1 MKKQLIKYSL
11 FQKRRK
17 FNPIILFRNNP
28 ALSYEEFVSFLER
41 KTVESPGEEYYN
53 RVKKTFESYLEKD
66 TTEAK
71 VVEEVKEN
79 KVLET
84 QEVSQEIKV
93 EEVKENKNVV
103 NHKKTR
109 RKRRKENE
117 KPSSD
122 EASSNE

>member
-1 MKKQLIKYSL
+1 MKKQLIKYPL

-28 ALSYEEFVSFLER
+28 QLSYEEFVSFLER

-66 TTEAK
+66 TPEAK

-79 KVLET
+79 KVLEA

-93 EEVKENKNVV
+93 EEVKENKSVV
-103 NHKKTR
+103 THKKTR